1 MISLLYHSHTVVP
14 AHLAEL
20 EALGLMEPD
29 EQILVALDGVLLD
42 GDGRRLSG
50 PTLYDY
56 CLISSLRLILW
67 ARDYGRHVCYAFPLA
82 ELTTIEGAGI
92 DPLHAQ
98 LDLSF
103 TAPEEEE
110 QHFTLAL
117 LPLASLHP
125 AVQLLQLARDT
136 ARALVGQELDAY
148 EAGAEILAVLSEQI
162 YGDADGLRPNETPY
176 RWPGA
181 STAQTI
187 VAPAPAFNVDPN
199 SLPPGQVY
207 TASRIARSAWDT
219 LRRSIRE
226 ADLSM
231 PFDVNSGSLRELTDA
246 VRAINDLV
254 HTVASNPSAQQMAMA
269 FLNRQGGQPGFGGGF
284 PPADPAAA
292 PADYAYNEAADAEQP
307 ERAEPPPP
315 AASSYHEIPLRRR
328 GDAPAPEAAQEAVA
342 SPSPSTGA
350 RQPPDPESSDSEHI
364 PDRREIPLRRRSG
377 STVTSKPFTHNQFK
391 ASMSGSGDAGA
402 DDRSPL

>member
-20 EALGLMEPD
+20 EELGLIEPD

-42 GDGRRLSG
+42 AQGRRLSG

-56 CLISSLRLILW
+56 CLISSLRIILW

-82 ELTTIEGAGI
+82 ELTTIAGEGI

-103 TAPEEEE
+103 TAPDEDE
-110 QHFTLAL
+110 QCFTLAL

-162 YGDADGLRPNETPY
+162 YGDADGLRPHETPY

-181 STAQTI
+181 SSSQTI
-187 VAPAPAFNVDPN
+187 VAPAPEFNVDPN

-226 ADLSM
+226 ADISM
-231 PFDVNSGSLRELTDA
+231 PFDVNGSSLRDLTEA

-269 FLNRQGGQPGFGGGF
+269 FINRQAGQAGFAGGF
-284 PPADPAAA
+284 AASADPAPESASA
-292 PADYAYNEAADAEQP
+292 PDAFDDAP
-307 ERAEPPPP
+307 VDAPFASAP
-315 AASSYHEIPLRRR
+315 SSYHEIPLRRR
-328 GDAPAPEAAQEAVA
+328 ESNPEPAQQTPKTEPLRPAVA
-342 SPSPSTGA
+342 DARRTG
-350 RQPPDPESSDSEHI
+350 RESLDAEPV

-377 STVTSKPFTHNQFK
+377 SGSSNPFAPHSHMP

-402 DDRSPL
+402 DDR